1 MALVTN
7 LRWEGIFCF
16 FVRQEGGGLASWY
29 PEEGHSVGSIVA
41 YFAERKGR
49 LFLGLLG
56 LQLDLQRK
64 RGILLL
70 GAEGSRLLLELDRG

>member
-16 FVRQEGGGLASWY
+16 FVRQEGGGGLLLGILRRVT
-29 PEEGHSVGSIVA
+29 ESIVA